1 MGTAG
6 AQVEV
11 LIVGAGPS
19 GLMAAVE
26 LARRGVTVRLV
37 ERAPEPHGQ
46 ARATAVQPATME
58 LLAQAG
64 VAQDFLDHSVH
75 VQHARVYD
83 ASLRTVAESSL
94 AGAAAGC
101 PFEFQCSLPQWS
113 TERILAGRLT
123 ELGGTVERG
132 VSAVSLDERED
143 HVLAW
148 LEHADGTRESV
159 RAGWVIGAGGAH
171 SMTRE
176 SMAETLQGST
186 YRGTA
191 LVADMRVSC
200 GLPRDASALIA
211 SPAGYVLLAPL
222 PDDRWLS
229 FIGDLTRQEELQLA
243 ADRSPRAVESAIS
256 RRVPG
261 AVGVDEVAWA
271 APFRMHRRL
280 APRLAD
286 GRRFLLGDAGHLSSP
301 FGGEGLNSGL
311 HDASNLA
318 WKLALATRGQAR
330 PILLA
335 SYAAECRAADEHVLA
350 VSDQLHQLA
359 YSAVESARSGIPAP
373 ELAPSA
379 AAALLRARSMLDVS
393 YAASPLTGEHAG
405 QSEAGHANHVGA
417 DHADH
422 PGGVAPGE
430 RYPGRLSLPGTRHHL
445 LLNGPAD
452 PAALIRLRR
461 RWAGLVDIG
470 TAAGPDDPA
479 RAPAGGALLIRPD
492 GYVGFRAATADADG
506 LGAVE
511 DHLATYLHTG

>member
-1 MGTAG
+1 VGTAG

-83 ASLRTVAESSL
+83 ASLRIVAESSF
-94 AGAAAGC
+94 AGGPAVGC

-113 TERILAGRLT
+113 TELILAGRLT

-143 HVLAW
+143 HVVAW
-148 LEHADGTRESV
+148 LEHADGTMESV

-200 GLPRDASALIA
+200 GLPRNASALIA

-243 ADRSPRAVESAIS
+243 ADRSPRAVESVIS
-256 RRVPG
+256 RRAPG

-318 WKLALATRGQAR
+318 WKLALTTRGQAR
-330 PILLA
+330 PVLLA
-335 SYAAECRAADEHVLA
+335 SYAAERRAAGEHVLA

-359 YSAVESARSGIPAP
+359 YSAVASARSGIPAP
-373 ELAPSA
+373 GLTPGE

-393 YAASPLTGEHAG
+393 YAASPLTGEY
-405 QSEAGHANHVGA
+405 AGHPG
-417 DHADH
+417 H
-422 PGGVAPGE
+422 PGDPGGAGPGE
-430 RYPGRLSLPGTRHHL
+430 RYPGRLSLAGTRHHL

-452 PAALIRLRR
+452 PAALTRLRR

-470 TAAGPDDPA
+470 TAAGPDSPA

-492 GYVGFRAATADADG
+492 GYVGFRAATADAGG
-506 LGAVE
+506 LAAVE
-511 DHLATYLHTG
+511 DHLATYLLAG

>member
-1 MGTAG
+1 M
-6 AQVEV
+6 
-11 LIVGAGPS
+11 GAGPS

-26 LARRGVTVRLV
+26 LARRGVTIRLV

-46 ARATAVQPATME
+46 ARATAVQSATME

-75 VQHARVYD
+75 VRHARVYD
-83 ASLRTVAESSL
+83 ASLRTVAESSF
-94 AGAAAGC
+94 AGGAAVGC

-148 LEHADGTRESV
+148 LEHADGTMESV

-176 SMAETLQGST
+176 SMAEPLEGST

-211 SPAGYVLLAPL
+211 SPAGYVFLAPL

-243 ADRSPRAVESAIS
+243 ADRSPRAVESVIS
-256 RRVPG
+256 RRAPG

-271 APFRMHRRL
+271 APFQMHRRL

-330 PILLA
+330 PVLLA
-335 SYAAECRAADEHVLA
+335 SYAAERRAADEHVLA
-350 VSDQLHQLA
+350 VSDQVHQLA

-373 ELAPSA
+373 QLAPSE

-393 YAASPLTGEHAG
+393 YAASPLTGEY
-405 QSEAGHANHVGA
+405 AGHAGSG
-417 DHADH
+417 HADPAGAGH
-422 PGGVAPGE
+422 AGHAGDGHAGRVGDPGGAAPGE
-430 RYPGRLSLPGTRHHL
+430 RYPGRLSLAGIRHHL

-452 PAALIRLRR
+452 PAALTRLRR

-470 TAAGPDDPA
+470 TAAGPDSPA

-506 LGAVE
+506 LAAVE
-511 DHLATYLHTG
+511 DHLATYLLPG